1 MKEIKIVLDAI
12 TTDGNLDKVIIGAV
26 KALKELPKLKLYLV
40 GPIDEI
46 NNQLKLNNFTS
57 DNLII
62 IDAQDKIT
70 NFDNPIKAIRQKK
83 ESSLYKCFDLL
94 KQNEDI
100 EGLVSAGSTGAL
112 LCGAIMNLQSIGKC
126 YPSLSTLLPNEN
138 DEFFCLIDC
147 GANVDCT
154 PKQLL
159 EYAEIS
165 SCYMKCMYPNKD
177 IKVGL
182 LSNGTEDTKGNLL
195 TKEVFQLLKESD
207 VNFIGNIEG
216 TDVLTGKCDIVV
228 CDGFIGNIVLKNIE
242 GSLKMVIKQ
251 LVKKAKTTNDEME
264 KKYLL
269 KTVNELLSKYDLNS
283 LSGAT
288 LLGVDKVIMK
298 GHGNANENT
307 IYNIVK
313 QVYKLINNNLI
324 TNLKNEF
331 NNKQ

>member
-12 TTDGNLDKVIIGAV
+12 TTDGNLDKVIIGSV
-26 KALKELPKLKLYLV
+26 KALKELPNLKLYLV

-46 NNQLKLNNFTS
+46 NNQLKLNDFTS

-112 LCGAIMNLQSIGKC
+112 LCGAIMNLQPIGKC

-216 TDVLTGKCDIVV
+216 TDILTGKCDIVV

-313 QVYKLINNNLI
+313 QVYNLINNNLI

-331 NNKQ
+331 NNK

>member
-12 TTDGNLDKVIIGAV
+12 TTDGNLDKVIIGAIKV
-26 KALKELPKLKLYLV
+26 LKELPDLKLYLV
-40 GPIDEI
+40 GPINEIEEQLKI
-46 NNQLKLNNFTS
+46 NNFNS
-57 DNLII
+57 SNLII

-70 NFDNPIKAIRQKK
+70 NLDNPMKAIRQRK

-100 EGLVSAGSTGAL
+100 EGLVSAGATGAL
-112 LCGAIMNLQSIGKC
+112 LCGAIMNLKPIGKC

-138 DEFFCLIDC
+138 DEFFCLMDC

-154 PKQLL
+154 SKQLV
-159 EYAEIS
+159 EYAKIS
-165 SCYMKCMYPNKD
+165 SCYMKCMYPNRD

-195 TKEVFQLLKESD
+195 TKEVFQLLKESNP
-207 VNFIGNIEG
+207 NFIGNIEG
-216 TDVLTGKCDIVV
+216 SDVLTGKCDIVV
-228 CDGFIGNIVLKNIE
+228 CDGFIGNILLKNIE

-251 LVKKAKTTNDEME
+251 LVKTAKTSSDEME

-269 KTVNELLSKYDLNS
+269 KTVNDLLSKYDFNS

-313 QVYKLINNNLI
+313 QVYNLIDNNLINN
-324 TNLKNEF
+324 LKKEIND
-331 NNKQ
+331 

>member
-1 MKEIKIVLDAI
+1 MEKIKIVIDAI
-12 TTDGNLDKVIIGAV
+12 TTDGNLDKVV
-26 KALKELPKLKLYLV
+26 KGVIKVINELTDLIVYLV

-46 NNQLKLNNFTS
+46 NQLLKENNFNN
-57 DNLII
+57 DRLFV

-70 NFDNPIKAIRQKK
+70 NLDNPMKAIRQKT
-83 ESSLYKCFDLL
+83 ESSLYKSFALL
-94 KQNEDI
+94 KENEDI
-100 EGLVSAGSTGAL
+100 NGLVSAGATGAI
-112 LCGAIMNLQSIGKC
+112 LCGAIMNLKPIGKC

-154 PKQLL
+154 SKQLL
-159 EYAEIS
+159 EYAKIS
-165 SCYMKCMYPNKD
+165 SCYMKCLYPNRD

-182 LSNGTEDTKGNLL
+182 LSNGSEDNKGNQF

-216 TDVLTGKCDIVV
+216 NDVLTGKCDIVV

-242 GSLKMVIKQ
+242 GSAKMIIKQ
-251 LVKKAKTTNDEME
+251 LAKKAMTATDETE

-269 KTVNELLSKYDLNS
+269 KAVNELMAKYDLNS

-288 LLGVDKVIMK
+288 LLGVNKVIMK

-307 IYNIVK
+307 IYNITK
-313 QVYKLINNNLI
+313 QVYKLIENNLI
-324 TNLKNEF
+324 MELQ
-331 NNKQ
+331 NKIN

>member
-1 MKEIKIVLDAI
+1 MKEVKIVLDAI
-12 TTDGNLDKVIIGAV
+12 TTDGNLDKVVVGAI
-26 KALKELPKLKLYLV
+26 KALNELPNLKLYLV
-40 GPIDEI
+40 GPKEEI
-46 NNQLKLNNFTS
+46 NKQLVINNFKN

-70 NFDNPIKAIRQKK
+70 NLDNPMKAIRQKK

-94 KQNEDI
+94 KQNDDI
-100 EGLVSAGSTGAL
+100 EGLVSAGSTGAI
-112 LCGAIMNLQSIGKC
+112 LCGAIMNLKPIGKC

-159 EYAEIS
+159 EYAKIS
-165 SCYMKCMYPNKD
+165 NCYMKCMYPNKD

-182 LSNGTEDTKGNLL
+182 LSNGVEDTKGNVL
-195 TKEVFQLLKESD
+195 TKEVFQLLKESN

-216 TDVLTGKCDIVV
+216 SDVLTGKCDIVV
-228 CDGFIGNIVLKNIE
+228 CDGFVGNILLKNIE

-251 LVKKAKTTNDEME
+251 LIKKIKQTNDESE
-264 KKYLL
+264 KQYLQ

-298 GHGNANENT
+298 GHGNANEKT

-313 QVYKLINNNLI
+313 QVYNLISNNLI
-324 TNLKNEF
+324 EDLKHETE
-331 NNKQ
+331 K